1 MPEPGQNRKIAALRT
16 SRCVYHFLLGD
27 KMNKYIEI
35 ALKEAKKS
43 LKTDDIPV
51 GTIIVENDKIIAK
64 AHNTREKIHKITGH
78 AEINAIEKACKKK
91 KTWHL
96 SNCELYTT
104 LEPCKMC
111 LEVIKQARIKTVYYA
126 AKQEKETNIQNINM
140 IQIKNVENSGEII
153 KNFFKNKRK

>member
-16 SRCVYHFLLGD
+16 TKCVYLFYIGD
-27 KMNKYIEI
+27 NMKEYMEI

-43 LKTDDIPV
+43 LKHDDVPV
-51 GTIIVENDKIIAK
+51 GAIIVENNKIIAK
-64 AHNTREKIHKITGH
+64 SHNTRQKQHKITGH

-96 SNCELYTT
+96 PDCELYVT

-111 LEVIKQARIKTVYYA
+111 IETIKQARIKTVYYA
-126 AKQEKETNIQNINM
+126 SKQNKTIKDKEINM
-140 IQIKNVENSGEII
+140 IQVKNVENSDKLL
-153 KNFFKNKRK
+153 KNFFKTKRK